1 MLPEVPITVTANIP
15 MAAVAPAL
23 SVRVVEVGS
32 GLEVKEAVTPLG
44 NPVAENATFPAKP
57 F

>member
-1 MLPEVPITVTANIP
+1 MLPEVPITVTANIT